1 MPHRTTRP
9 HRDRALP
16 SLRPSSSL
24 SGIALSAALLGS
36 ACTGT
41 FDSGPSLAPGVSPPG
56 TTICDTPSPPSTPLR
71 HLGRVEIDYS
81 LQDLLHVDTTP
92 ALTFAADDSTIGF
105 EVGSTVS
112 DRLARQYL
120 DAGESLAAAAVTDL
134 AALDPILERCT
145 ASGDP
150 TGTAADTCARDFIRA
165 FGRRAFRRPLETA
178 ELDEYATLFDT
189 GRDLET
195 FSTGIQ
201 LVVNAMIVSPN
212 FLYHAETV
220 PPSAAP
226 GDVIPVTGY
235 EMASRLSFF
244 FWRSGPDD
252 ALLDAAE
259 AGELDDATGIEMHA
273 REMLEDERATRGQ
286 HELFRQW
293 LGLSTLDAMTKNTEV
308 YPEWTPELRGSLRS
322 SIYGFLDDVM
332 SPDDG
337 SLSTLM
343 TGNFTY
349 ADARLA
355 SVLELPAPSGTGSV
369 RVSLPATER
378 AGLLTQPAMMAI
390 LGKANQ
396 SDPIHRGVFVRT
408 RILCGVLQA
417 PPDDV
422 DLTPPDL
429 DPGLTTRQRFDMH
442 RTETRCAACH
452 TLIDPIGY
460 GFEHYDAIGRFR
472 AEENGIDVDAR
483 GEVIDGQDASGTFD
497 GAIELSE
504 TLLASDQFQ
513 GCVARQ
519 FFRFAEGRIET
530 RDDACSTASLEAVL
544 RESDG
549 NMRELMIGIAGTDAF
564 LHRRIAEGSAP

>member
-1 MPHRTTRP
+1 MRKRP
-9 HRDRALP
+9 RRRILAALCALSTALP
-16 SLRPSSSL
+16 
-24 SGIALSAALLGS
+24 G
-36 ACTGT
+36 CTGT
-41 FDSGPSLAPGVSPPG
+41 FDAGPALAPGVTPPG
-56 TTICDTPSPPSTPLR
+56 ETACDLPSPPSSPMR
-71 HLGRVEIDYS
+71 HLGRVEIDNS
-81 LQDLLHVDTTP
+81 LRDLLHVDETP
-92 ALTFAADDSTIGF
+92 ALTYPADDSTIGF

-120 DAGESLAAAAVTDL
+120 DAGEALAAEAVTDL
-134 AALDPILERCT
+134 GALDPILADCT

-150 TGTAADTCARDFIRA
+150 TSTAADVCARDFIRA

-189 GRDLET
+189 GRDLQG
-195 FSTGIQ
+195 FATGIQ

-212 FLYHAETV
+212 FLYHAEVT
-220 PPSAAP
+220 PSGAAA
-226 GDVIPVTGY
+226 GDVVAVTGY

-259 AGELDDATGIEMHA
+259 AGELDDADGIAMHA
-273 REMLEDERATRGQ
+273 REMMNDERAIRGQ

-293 LGLSTLDAMTKNTEV
+293 LSLSTLDAMTKNTEV

-332 SPDDG
+332 SPEDG

-355 SVLELPAPSGTGSV
+355 SVLELPAPSGSGSS
-369 RVSLPATER
+369 RVALPSTER

-408 RILCGVLQA
+408 RMLCDVLQ
-417 PPDDV
+417 PPPGDV

-460 GFEHYDAIGRFR
+460 GFEHYDALGRFR
-472 AEENGIDVDAR
+472 DDENGIAVDAH
-483 GEVIDGQDASGTFD
+483 GEIVDGHDATGTFD
-497 GAIELSE
+497 GAIDLSE
-504 TLLASDQFQ
+504 TLLDSHQFQ

-530 RDDACSTASLEAVL
+530 RDDACATASLQRVL
-544 RESDG
+544 TESDG
-549 NMRELMIGIAGTDAF
+549 NLRELMVAVAATDSF
-564 LHRRIAEGSAP
+564 LYRRISVGSAP